1 MNPRDAVKLFV
12 ESMTQLMAVMRH
24 EIELVRAREFA
35 KLEDVQRRKLQL
47 ARSYEEHQARM
58 RKDMTVIEAL
68 SVEERGDL
76 RRLYAAFRET
86 LSENMLTLKS
96 AHDAADRVV
105 KMIISGLKEARGV
118 SGPAVKP
125 GKPVRGYAAYGST
138 GVGAA
143 GLNRTL

>member
-12 ESMTQLMAVMRH
+12 ESMTQLMAVMKH

-35 KLEDVQRRKLQL
+35 KLEEVQRRKALL
-47 ARSYEEHQARM
+47 ARSYDEHQTRL
-58 RKDMTVIEAL
+58 RKDLTLLDAL
-68 SVEERGDL
+68 SGDERGDL
-76 RRLYAAFRET
+76 RRLYAAFRQT
-86 LSENMLTLKS
+86 LSENMLALKS

-105 KMIISGLKEARGV
+105 KMIITSVKEARGV
-118 SGPAVKP
+118 TGPAVKP
-125 GKPVRGYAAYGST
+125 GKPVRGYAAYGSS

>member
-1 MNPRDAVKLFV
+1 MNPRDAIKLFV

-24 EIELVRAREFA
+24 EIELVRARDFG

-47 ARSYEEHQARM
+47 ARSYEEHQGRL
-58 RKDMTVIEAL
+58 RKDITIVESL

-76 RRLYAAFRET
+76 RRLYATFRET

-118 SGPAVKP
+118 TGPAVKP

-138 GVGAA
+138 GVGAG